1 MNKNDSPVVLI
12 KSQTIRDIRMRYA
25 YRHQGFDVREKH
37 CGLVMDQDTVQ
48 EGEGVNLHV
57 RAGVLVPRNTEKI

>member
-1 MNKNDSPVVLI
+1 
-12 KSQTIRDIRMRYA
+12 MRFA

-48 EGEGVNLHV
+48 EGEGVDLHV
-57 RAGVLVPRNTEKI
+57 RAGVLVPRNTDKI